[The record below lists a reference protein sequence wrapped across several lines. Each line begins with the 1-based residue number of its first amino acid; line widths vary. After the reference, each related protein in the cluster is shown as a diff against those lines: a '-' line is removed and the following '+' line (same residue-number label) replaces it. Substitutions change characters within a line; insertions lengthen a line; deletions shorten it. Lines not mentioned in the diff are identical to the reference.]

1 LRGQVGVKSAVGAES
16 KLAVRLKD
24 KIILI
29 TGASK
34 GIGRA
39 LALGMAREGAD
50 VVVNYHS
57 DEAGARAVAREIE
70 ALGRKSEIVQAN
82 ISKVEQIQSLFARV
96 RDSFGRLDALINNAG
111 VTGWTSLFEVTEEK
125 WDEVLDT
132 NLRGTFFCAL
142 DAARM
147 MRAQGGG
154 SIINISSNCAELGVK
169 NLVAYAASKGGI
181 HALTKQ
187 LAVELAPFRIRVNT
201 FAPGPIKIERNLRDD
216 PNFEKAW
223 GGVVPLGRV
232 GEPEE
237 MIGPAVFLASEESSY
252 MTGQTFF
259 VDGGWTVQGKI
270 PEANM
275 DAALK
280 LNRSA

>member
-1 LRGQVGVKSAVGAES
+1 
-16 KLAVRLKD
+16 VRLKD

>member
-1 LRGQVGVKSAVGAES
+1 LRGQVGVKSTVGAES